1 MTLEQLSNVVV
12 IVQVCSFVALFP
24 LLAVTGSWRL
34 GLAQGLL
41 GIVTWLVYWS

>member
-1 MTLEQLSNVVV
+1 LSLLQITNVVV
-12 IVQVCSFVALFP
+12 IVQVCTFITLTP
-24 LLAVTGSWRL
+24 LLIATGSLRL